1 MAGFSMR
8 IVLIALLLVGATA
21 RADWD
26 GDATARSLYERGM
39 AHFQL
44 EEYEVAIQLWQ
55 QAYRL
60 KPAPELLYDIAQAY
74 HFSSEKALAFYKK
87 FLLLEPNA
95 RNRAEVEK
103 QIAILERA
111 LREPP
116 APSSLAKA
124 KPPAVA
130 AIKVEAADPAPK
142 MKTPGFMPS
151 TATSTSTS
159 TTTSRKTDRK
169 RGWFIAGTVILVAAV
184 AVGVGVGVTY
194 GTRSSDPMPSFGVA
208 RGN

>member
-1 MAGFSMR
+1 MR
-8 IVLIALLLVGATA
+8 ALLIALLLVGATA

-26 GDATARSLYERGM
+26 GDATARNLYQRGM

-95 RNRAEVEK
+95 RNRADVER
-103 QIAILERA
+103 QIAILERN
-111 LREPP
+111 LKEPP
-116 APSSLAKA
+116 PPSSLANA
-124 KPPAVA
+124 KPLAVA
-130 AIKVEAADPAPK
+130 AVKVEAEPAPK
-142 MKTPGFMPS
+142 MKVPAFMPGA
-151 TATSTSTS
+151 TTVMATHTST
-159 TTTSRKTDRK
+159 RKK
-169 RGWFIAGTVILVAAV
+169 GWFIAGTVILVAAV

-208 RGN
+208 KGN

>member
-1 MAGFSMR
+1 MR
-8 IVLIALLLVGATA
+8 SLLIALLLVAGTA

-26 GDATARSLYERGM
+26 GDATARNLYQRGM

-44 EEYEVAIQLWQ
+44 EEYELAIQLWQ

-95 RNRAEVEK
+95 PNRADVER
-103 QIAILERA
+103 QIAQLERV
-111 LREPP
+111 LKEPP
-116 APSSLAKA
+116 PPSSLVAA
-124 KPPAVA
+124 RPPAVA
-130 AIKVEAADPAPK
+130 QVKVEAPEPAPQ
-142 MKTPGFMPS
+142 MKVPAFMPS
-151 TATSTSTS
+151 SAATAPPA
-159 TTTSRKTDRK
+159 KKADHK
-169 RGWFIAGTVILVAAV
+169 KGWFIAGTVIIVAAV

-194 GTRSSDPMPSFGVA
+194 GTRSSDPMPTFGVA
-208 RGN
+208 KGN

>member
-1 MAGFSMR
+1 MAGLAMR
-8 IVLIALLLVGATA
+8 ILLIALLLAGATA

-95 RNRAEVEK
+95 RNRADVER
-103 QIAILERA
+103 QIAVLERA
-111 LREPP
+111 LKEPP
-116 APSSLAKA
+116 APSSLANA
-124 KPPAVA
+124 KVPAVA
-130 AIKVEAADPAPK
+130 AVKVEASEPAPK
-142 MKTPGFMPS
+142 MKVPAFMPS
-151 TATSTSTS
+151 ASSTAPAPKRS
-159 TTTSRKTDRK
+159 DRK
-169 RGWFIAGTVILVAAV
+169 KGWFIAGTVILVAAV

-194 GTRSSDPMPSFGVA
+194 GTKSSDPMPSFGVA